1 MKIVLASHSPRRQ
14 ELLKGLGVD
23 FSVNVIN
30 GIDESY
36 PATMPKEEVAEHLAV
51 KKHEA
56 YKVGEDELLITADT
70 IVVVDDE
77 ILGKPKDAAD
87 ARRMLRTISGRT
99 HKVVTGVCLAI
110 ATECR
115 SFSVATEVTF
125 RQLRDSEIDYYVERY
140 KPFDKAGAYGIQEWI
155 GYVGVEGIRGSY
167 YNVMGF
173 PVQRVYEEMTR
184 HFGLKIAE

>member
-30 GIDESY
+30 GIDESF
-36 PATMPKEEVAEHLAV
+36 PASMPKEEVAEHLAV
-51 KKHEA
+51 KKREA
-56 YKVGEDELLITADT
+56 YTVGEDELLITADT

-77 ILGKPKDAAD
+77 ILGKPKDADD
-87 ARRMLRTISGRT
+87 ARRMLHTISGRV
-99 HKVVTGVCLAI
+99 HKVVTGVCLATT
-110 ATECR
+110 TESR
-115 SFSVATEVTF
+115 SFSVTTEVKF
-125 RQLRDSEIDYYVERY
+125 RQLRDSEIDYYIERY

>member
-51 KKHEA
+51 NKHEA
-56 YKVGEDELLITADT
+56 YTVGEDELLITADT

-99 HKVVTGVCLAI
+99 HKVVTGVCLAT

-115 SFSVATEVTF
+115 SFSVVTEVTF

>member
-14 ELLKGLGVD
+14 EILRGLGVD

-30 GIDESY
+30 GIDESF
-36 PATMPKEEVAEHLAV
+36 PASMPKEEVAEHLAV
-51 KKHEA
+51 KKREA

-87 ARRMLRTISGRT
+87 ARRMLHTISGRV
-99 HKVVTGVCLAI
+99 HKVVTGVCLATT
-110 ATECR
+110 TESR
-115 SFSVATEVTF
+115 SFSVTTEVKF
-125 RQLRDSEIDYYVERY
+125 RQLRDSEIDYYIERY

-173 PVQRVYEEMTR
+173 PVQRVYEELTR
-184 HFGLKIAE
+184 HFDLKIAE

>member
-36 PATMPKEEVAEHLAV
+36 PASMPKEEVVEHLAV
-51 KKHEA
+51 KKHDA
-56 YKVGEDELLITADT
+56 YTVGEDELLITADT

-99 HKVVTGVCLAI
+99 HKVVTGVCLAT

-115 SFSVATEVTF
+115 SFSVVTEVTF

>member
-30 GIDESY
+30 GIDESF
-36 PATMPKEEVAEHLAV
+36 PASMPKEEVAEHLAV
-51 KKHEA
+51 KKREA

-77 ILGKPKDAAD
+77 ILGKPKDADD
-87 ARRMLRTISGRT
+87 ARRMLHTISGRV
-99 HKVVTGVCLAI
+99 HKVVTGVCLATT
-110 ATECR
+110 TESR
-115 SFSVATEVTF
+115 SFSVTTEVKF
-125 RQLRDSEIDYYVERY
+125 RQLRDSEIDYYIERY

-184 HFGLKIAE
+184 YFGLKIAE

>member
-51 KKHEA
+51 KKREA

-99 HKVVTGVCLAI
+99 HKVVTGVCLAM

>member
-14 ELLKGLGVD
+14 ELLRGLGVD

-30 GIDESY
+30 GIDESF
-36 PATMPKEEVAEHLAV
+36 PASMPKEEVAEHLAV
-51 KKHEA
+51 KKREA

-77 ILGKPKDAAD
+77 ILGKPKDADD
-87 ARRMLRTISGRT
+87 ARRMLHTISGRV
-99 HKVVTGVCLAI
+99 HKVVTGVCLATT
-110 ATECR
+110 TESR
-115 SFSVATEVTF
+115 SFSVTTEVKF
-125 RQLRDSEIDYYVERY
+125 RQLRDSEIDYYIDHY

>member
-30 GIDESY
+30 GIDESF
-36 PATMPKEEVAEHLAV
+36 PASMPKEEVAEHLAV
-51 KKHEA
+51 KKREA

-77 ILGKPKDAAD
+77 ILGKPKDADD
-87 ARRMLRTISGRT
+87 ARRMLHTISGRV
-99 HKVVTGVCLAI
+99 HKVVTGVCLATT
-110 ATECR
+110 TESR
-115 SFSVATEVTF
+115 SFSVTTEVKF

>member
-14 ELLKGLGVD
+14 ELLRGLGVD

-30 GIDESY
+30 GIDESF
-36 PATMPKEEVAEHLAV
+36 PASMPKEEVAEHLAV
-51 KKHEA
+51 KKREA

-77 ILGKPKDAAD
+77 ILGKPKDADD
-87 ARRMLRTISGRT
+87 ARRMLHTISGRV
-99 HKVVTGVCLAI
+99 HKVVTGVCLATT
-110 ATECR
+110 TESR
-115 SFSVATEVTF
+115 IFSVTTEVKF
-125 RQLRDSEIDYYVERY
+125 RQLRDSEIDYYIDHY

>member
-30 GIDESY
+30 GIDESF
-36 PATMPKEEVAEHLAV
+36 PASMPKEEVAEHLAV
-51 KKHEA
+51 KKREA

-77 ILGKPKDAAD
+77 ILGKPKDADD
-87 ARRMLRTISGRT
+87 ARRMLHTISGRV
-99 HKVVTGVCLAI
+99 HKVVTGVCLATT
-110 ATECR
+110 TESR
-115 SFSVATEVTF
+115 SFSVTTEVKF
-125 RQLRDSEIDYYVERY
+125 RQLRDSEIDYYIERY

-173 PVQRVYEEMTR
+173 PVQRVYEELTR
-184 HFGLKIAE
+184 HFDLKIAE

>member
-51 KKHEA
+51 KKYEA
-56 YKVGEDELLITADT
+56 YTVGEDELLITADT

-77 ILGKPKDAAD
+77 ILGKPKDVAD

-99 HKVVTGVCLAI
+99 HKVVTGVCLAT

-115 SFSVATEVTF
+115 SFSVVTEVTF